1 MNAQAIHPFNTER
14 ETGATCRLGK
24 TFTDVDN
31 SLFAGV
37 TGNLSPLH
45 MDEHLCRARGL
56 DGRLLFEAL
65 IAGLASASAAEL
77 TGGRYAIDKMSMEV
91 SSLPMLGATYHA
103 EATMGRKGE
112 DFCEV
117 SVQVTDPDSGGRAA
131 IIEFL
136 YKRL

>member
-1 MNAQAIHPFNTER
+1 MDAQTILPFNTQWD
-14 ETGATCRLGK
+14 TGATCRLGK

-45 MDEHLCRARGL
+45 MDEHHCRARGL

-77 TGGRYAIDKMSMEV
+77 TGGKYTVGKMSMEIF
-91 SSLPMLGATYHA
+91 SLPMLGATYHA
-103 EATMGRKGE
+103 EATMGRKDEG
-112 DFCEV
+112 FCEV
-117 SVQVTDPDSGGRAA
+117 SVQVTDPESGGRVATV
-131 IIEFL
+131 EFQ